1 MMKVDLVLMDHVDPA
16 MTGSGAQGKGEGSG
30 EFAAILNQAITGE
43 VKAEP
48 KADSPL
54 EAVLETTGEVL
65 PDMAEEIVNEDSEEQ
80 ADQLLGDARALGMP
94 VQQTENNG
102 LMFANEDDVPA
113 VSASAGD
120 ATQGQSANSGDNQ
133 KAEVFMPKIAGEI
146 VFETK
151 INLEAE
157 AKAVGQI
164 RPEAESKVAGQLI
177 PEAEAKAAGQLIP
190 EAEAKAVGQL
200 IPEAEAKIAGQVNPE
215 LEAGL
220 PKTQTETKV
229 SSTADLA
236 GNPAKAVQV
245 PEMQGL
251 AVDTVEKQGLP
262 AGDAQLVSDDGFD
275 KAVDREIAAVAA
287 KPLTQDGLE
296 VAQGQG
302 DAEKAVNPGSGQEKA
317 QSAVPA
323 TDSQGNLFQQPAAL
337 GDQAVR
343 SDSILQPQ
351 QSANLRESVMQQV
364 EGRLIYLRESGVN
377 PAEMRLTLHPPELGE
392 VTVRVFSKQGKLSA
406 SIIAESSLVKEILES
421 SIAELKQR
429 MNFVHIQFEQLDFST
444 AGKQSGGS
452 DRSGEGSGF
461 GGRASG
467 EHDSLQF
474 GEDGQPV
481 LSNAPPDQINGGID
495 YWA

>member
-1 MMKVDLVLMDHVDPA
+1 MMKVDLVLMEHFDPA
-16 MTGSGAQGKGEGSG
+16 MTGSNAQAKGEGSG
-30 EFAAILNQAITGE
+30 EFAAILTQAIAGE
-43 VKAEP
+43 AKAELQ
-48 KADSPL
+48 ASSPD
-54 EAVLETTGEVL
+54 EAVIEVVEDVL
-65 PDMAEEIVNEDSEEQ
+65 PDMAEEVLIEGIEDLT
-80 ADQLLGDARALGMP
+80 DQLLGDARVLGMSVP
-94 VQQTENNG
+94 QTENND
-102 LMFANEDDVPA
+102 LMFAKVDVVPA
-113 VSASAGD
+113 VPEPAGGI
-120 ATQGQSANSGDNQ
+120 TEGQSANFGNNQ
-133 KAEVFMPKIAGEI
+133 KTEEVIPKIVGEI
-146 VFETK
+146 VFESK

-157 AKAVGQI
+157 V
-164 RPEAESKVAGQLI
+164 
-177 PEAEAKAAGQLIP
+177 
-190 EAEAKAVGQL
+190 KAVGQL
-200 IPEAEAKIAGQVNPE
+200 IPEAEAKVAGQVNPE
-215 LEAGL
+215 MEAEL
-220 PKTQTETKV
+220 LKTQTEAKAAN
-229 SSTADLA
+229 TAELT
-236 GNPAKAVQV
+236 GNPAKTVQV

-251 AVDTVEKQGLP
+251 AVDSVKIDAKAGKPADGDLPHKTVVENQPKAADTVEKQGLP
-262 AGDAQLVSDDGFD
+262 AGNPQLVSDDGFD
-275 KAVDREIAAVAA
+275 KTVDREIAAVAT
-287 KPLTQDGLE
+287 KPPLAQSGLE

-302 DAEKAVNPGSGQEKA
+302 DAEKAANPGSGQEKA

-323 TDSQGNLFQQPAAL
+323 ADAQGSLFQQPAVL

-364 EGRLIYLRESGVN
+364 EGRLIYIKESGVN

-406 SIIAESSLVKEILES
+406 SIVAESSLVKEILES

-452 DRSGEGSGF
+452 DRPGEGSGF

-467 EHDSLQF
+467 EHDLLQF

>member
-1 MMKVDLVLMDHVDPA
+1 
-16 MTGSGAQGKGEGSG
+16 
-30 EFAAILNQAITGE
+30 
-43 VKAEP
+43 
-48 KADSPL
+48 
-54 EAVLETTGEVL
+54 
-65 PDMAEEIVNEDSEEQ
+65 
-80 ADQLLGDARALGMP
+80 
-94 VQQTENNG
+94 
-102 LMFANEDDVPA
+102 
-113 VSASAGD
+113 
-120 ATQGQSANSGDNQ
+120 
-133 KAEVFMPKIAGEI
+133 
-146 VFETK
+146 
-151 INLEAE
+151 
-157 AKAVGQI
+157 
-164 RPEAESKVAGQLI
+164 
-177 PEAEAKAAGQLIP
+177 
-190 EAEAKAVGQL
+190 
-200 IPEAEAKIAGQVNPE
+200 
-215 LEAGL
+215 
-220 PKTQTETKV
+220 
-229 SSTADLA
+229 
-236 GNPAKAVQV
+236 
-245 PEMQGL
+245 
-251 AVDTVEKQGLP
+251 
-262 AGDAQLVSDDGFD
+262 
-275 KAVDREIAAVAA
+275 
-287 KPLTQDGLE
+287 
-296 VAQGQG
+296 
-302 DAEKAVNPGSGQEKA
+302 
-317 QSAVPA
+317 VPA